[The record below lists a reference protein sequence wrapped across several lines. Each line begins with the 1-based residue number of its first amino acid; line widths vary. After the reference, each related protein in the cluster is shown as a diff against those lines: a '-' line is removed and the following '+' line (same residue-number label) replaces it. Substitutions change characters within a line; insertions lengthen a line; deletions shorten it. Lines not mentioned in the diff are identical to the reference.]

1 MVAALGI
8 VLATGCDYPLGIGRA
23 FLDGEWAYEAATVS
37 GATLDCSVAGLLQG
51 LSMIGGPSSSVKE
64 AALISFGVAALFG
77 LLLATSLAVGLM
89 SRADPSPWP
98 LVAMIA
104 IDALIVLVAA
114 GLRWRKLLFLFKLHP
129 IDTLRGLE
137 ILATSVAFILVMS
150 VYFKFLQRLGV
161 PFSQATETLAQAG
174 WPLWSMLVLVSLMPA
189 IIEELAF
196 RGVIQSSLERIF
208 NARDAWLIQ
217 AALFS
222 LLHLSPIVFPSHFV
236 MGLCFGLIRM
246 RSRSLY
252 PSILLH
258 AAWNA
263 LVVFQELGV

>member
-1 MVAALGI
+1 MLEALRQCGACERPLRAGTLFCPACGQSVDGAAPAPERRKEGGGTRTG
-8 VLATGCDYPLGIGRA
+8 LAEHWQELKHIG
-23 FLDGEWAYEAATVS
+23 W
-37 GATLDCSVAGLLQG
+37 
-51 LSMIGGPSSSVKE
+51 
-64 AALISFGVAALFG
+64 LFG
-77 LLLATSLAVGLM
+77 LLLATSLVFGLM
-89 SRADPSPWP
+89 SRADSSPWP
-98 LVAMIA
+98 LVAMSA

-114 GLRWRKLLFLFKLHP
+114 GLRWRKLLFLFRIHP

-137 ILATSVAFILVMS
+137 ILATSVAFVLVMS
-150 VYFKFLQRLGV
+150 IYFKFLERLGV
-161 PFSQATETLAQAG
+161 PFSQATETLARAG

-189 IIEELAF
+189 LFEELAF